1 MAELTIKSRIL
12 FRSDTAANW
21 STTNPILKTGEPGWD
36 STNKRL
42 KIGNNT
48 NAWSNLNWAFPNINL
63 YKDNGIEGTSS
74 FYIKGGSSKIF
85 FGSSS
90 LYPETSSTYHLG
102 SSSNKWKTVYS
113 EAIDTGNIQTT
124 GKLFAN
130 ESSFSIE
137 VNTSAAGITIDYNS
151 VYPNR
156 SNEISLGKFGFA
168 FSTIFSKN
176 LIMNYPAID
185 NINTDYLSM
194 DGNIIYTGDISANLT
209 FATLK
214 SFKITGYNYEAK
226 TFTLDSVSGLAVGD
240 TYSTACTGNYYY
252 DYGTITSISGTT
264 VTVSTIPNGSFG
276 SYLNSLPQYNH
287 MCWFIKS
294 KPKVGTTAV
303 SLFEVGKSNFIMVN
317 EPKISNGI
325 SYFDKN
331 YFNKSNFFAFGKGL
345 IIPVNS
351 SYSNYPCFKIGQYDN
366 DSSGGYPF
374 LIGWGSSD
382 TARKNIFYI
391 NSSGQAYAGSVYPNT
406 SASSTNYLG
415 SSGNKWDYGY
425 INDLHTETTYLA
437 NNWATLPT
445 STSQHA
451 LGYKNYG
458 TTSVGDIDA
467 ITTPGLYTLRTGITN
482 GPYCSNTG
490 SGGSIASS
498 YFTVLCMAT
507 DKGSGYRPM
516 IGIKES
522 DNNLYVK
529 GTTSGA
535 WKRIGWGY
543 GTSAPSGTANTGD
556 IYIQYEA

>member
-21 STTNPILKTGEPGWD
+21 STTNPILKMGEPGWD

-113 EAIDTGNIQTT
+113 EAIDTENIQTT

-176 LIMNYPAID
+176 LIMNYSAID
-185 NINTDYLSM
+185 NTNTDYLSM

-214 SFKITGYNYEAK
+214 SFIITGYDYDAK
-226 TFTLDSVSGLAVGD
+226 TFTLNSVSGLSVGD
-240 TYSTACTGNYYY
+240 TYSTACTGSYYY
-252 DYGTITSISGTT
+252 DYGTITKISGTT
-264 VTVSTIPNGSFG
+264 VTVSEIPNAHFG
-276 SYLNSLPQYNH
+276 NYLNYSTPTYNH

-294 KPKVGTTAV
+294 KPRAGTYIMLKT
-303 SLFEVGKSNFIMVN
+303 GTSNFIMTD
-317 EPKISNGI
+317 ESKIYNGGN
-325 SYFDKN
+325 SLLGN
-331 YFNKSNFFAFGKGL
+331 YFNRSHYFAFGKGL
-345 IIPVNS
+345 ILPVNS
-351 SYSNYPCFKIGQYDN
+351 TYTTTPTFKIGQYDN
-366 DSSGGYPF
+366 DASGVYPF

-382 TARKNIFYI
+382 TDRKNIFYI
-391 NSSGQAYAGSVYPNT
+391 NSYGEAYAGSVYPNT
-406 SASSTNYLG
+406 SASTTNYIG
-415 SSGNKWDYGY
+415 SSGNEWDYGY
-425 INDLHTETTYLA
+425 IINMNTTTTFL
-437 NNWATLPT
+437 NNSWSILP
-445 STSQHA
+445 SDTSQRA
-451 LGYKNYG
+451 LLYKNYFN
-458 TTSVGDIDA
+458 TSVGDIDA
-467 ITTPGLYTLRTGITN
+467 ITTPGLYTLRTGITG
-482 GPYCSNTG
+482 GPYCSATG
-490 SGGSIASS
+490 SSGSAATS

-507 DKGSGYRPM
+507 DNGSGYRPM
-516 IGIKES
+516 IGIKEN

-529 GTTSGA
+529 GSTSGA

>member
-21 STTNPILKTGEPGWD
+21 STTNPILKMGEPGWD

-113 EAIDTGNIQTT
+113 EAIDTENIQTT

-176 LIMNYPAID
+176 LIMNYSAID
-185 NINTDYLSM
+185 NTNTDYLSM

-214 SFKITGYNYEAK
+214 SFIITGYDYDAK
-226 TFTLDSVSGLAVGD
+226 TFTLNSVSGLSVGD
-240 TYSTACTGNYYY
+240 TYSTACTGSYYY
-252 DYGTITSISGTT
+252 DYGTITKISGTT
-264 VTVSTIPNGSFG
+264 VTVSEIPNAHFG
-276 SYLNSLPQYNH
+276 NYLNYSTPTYNH

-294 KPKVGTTAV
+294 KPRAGTYIMLKT
-303 SLFEVGKSNFIMVN
+303 GTSNFIMTD
-317 EPKISNGI
+317 ESKIYNGGN
-325 SYFDKN
+325 SLLGN
-331 YFNKSNFFAFGKGL
+331 YFNRSHYFAFGKGL
-345 IIPVNS
+345 ILPVNS
-351 SYSNYPCFKIGQYDN
+351 TYTTPTFKIGQYDN
-366 DSSGGYPF
+366 DASGGYPF

-382 TARKNIFYI
+382 TDRKNIFYI
-391 NSSGQAYAGSVYPNT
+391 NSSGEAYAGSVYPNT

-425 INDLHTETTYLA
+425 IINMNTTTTFL
-437 NNWATLPT
+437 NNSWSILP
-445 STSQHA
+445 SDTSQRA
-451 LGYKNYG
+451 LLYKNYFN
-458 TTSVGDIDA
+458 TSVGDIDA
-467 ITTPGLYTLRTGITN
+467 ITTPGLYTLRTGITG
-482 GPYCSNTG
+482 GPYCSATG
-490 SGGSIASS
+490 SSGSAATS

-507 DKGSGYRPM
+507 DNGSDYRPM
-516 IGIKES
+516 IGIKEN

-529 GTTSGA
+529 GSTSGA